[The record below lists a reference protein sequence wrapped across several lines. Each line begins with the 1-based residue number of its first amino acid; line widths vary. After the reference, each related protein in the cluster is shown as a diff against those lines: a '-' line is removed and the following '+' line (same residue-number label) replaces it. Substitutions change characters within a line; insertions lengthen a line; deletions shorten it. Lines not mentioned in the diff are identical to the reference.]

1 MDRDKLLRAQSEA
14 AAVLREGA
22 ELLAKFAP
30 RGVKPAPL
38 AKDSAQLGA
47 LIANPAEF
55 WALAAAVEAQGD
67 GSTAEPVALATR
79 YAASR
84 LAVGDFEY
92 VRESLIG
99 QACWA
104 SALAVR
110 MAQKAGAT
118 KYHPA
123 EVQLVKLALAAQRQA
138 SATLATAAALCKLS
152 DASGGSVSIVADA
165 EAKGVIEGANPDRR

>member
-1 MDRDKLLRAQSEA
+1 MGRDKLLQAQSEA
-14 AAVLREGA
+14 AAVLREGV

-30 RGVKPAPL
+30 RGVKPAQL
-38 AKDSAQLGA
+38 AKGAAQLGA

-67 GSTAEPVALATR
+67 GSTAEPVVLATR

-84 LAVGDFEY
+84 LAIGDFEY

-110 MAQKAGAT
+110 MAQRASAT
-118 KYHPA
+118 GYQPA
-123 EVQLVKLALAAQRQA
+123 EVQFVKLALAAQRQA

-152 DASGGSVSIVADA
+152 DAA
-165 EAKGVIEGANPDRR
+165 GVTVGDGA

>member
-1 MDRDKLLRAQSEA
+1 MDRDKLLQAQSEA
-14 AAVLREGA
+14 ATVLREGA
-22 ELLAKFAP
+22 ALLAKLSPMRA
-30 RGVKPAPL
+30 KPAPS
-38 AKDSAQLGA
+38 AQDAAQLGA

-67 GSTAEPVALATR
+67 GSTADPVALATR

-104 SALAVR
+104 SSLAVR
-110 MAQKAGAT
+110 MAQKANT
-118 KYHPA
+118 TRYHPA

-138 SATLATAAALCKLS
+138 SATLATAAALNKLTN
-152 DASGGSVSIVADA
+152 AGEVAVRDS
-165 EAKGVIEGANPDRR
+165 E